1 MFLNGFLLFF
11 VVLTPFTTSFV
22 ADNLFSNGSETAAA
36 VYTGTFLLLS
46 TVYNVLWRYAQGNHK
61 LLGRDVADIRLKRIS
76 RVANIGF
83 GLYVVAFIVSLLS
96 GLAGVVLVL
105 LLSVYFGMVAVLTG
119 KR

>member
-1 MFLNGFLLFF
+1 MLTNEDSSLKTPKRFLYRN
-11 VVLTPFTTSFV
+11 VP
-22 ADNLFSNGSETAAA
+22 
-36 VYTGTFLLLS
+36 VYT
-46 TVYNVLWRYAQGNHK
+46 
-61 LLGRDVADIRLKRIS
+61 ADIRLKRIN